1 MKRPSLRTVLLTI
14 FWLLVLSYAVYVTF
28 VDHKFQYHPIIFLFL
43 FAIGA
48 NIIKKVAPK
57 DNYEKY
63 QNNEDR
69 LR

>member
-1 MKRPSLRTVLLTI
+1 MKKLSLRAVLFTI
-14 FWLLVLSYAVYVTF
+14 FWLLVLLYASYVTF
-28 VDHKFQYHPIIFLFL
+28 ADDKIPYHPIIFLFL

-48 NIIKKVAPK
+48 NIIKKVTPK

>member
-1 MKRPSLRTVLLTI
+1 MKKLSLRSVLFTI
-14 FWLLVLSYAVYVTF
+14 FWLLVLLYAAYVTF
-28 VDHKFQYHPIIFLFL
+28 ADDKIPYHPIIFLFL

-63 QNNEDR
+63 KNNEDR

>member
-1 MKRPSLRTVLLTI
+1 MKKLSLRAVLFTI
-14 FWLLVLSYAVYVTF
+14 FWLLVLLYAVYVTF
-28 VDHKFQYHPIIFLFL
+28 ADDKIPYHPIIFLFL

-57 DNYEKY
+57 DNYVKY

>member
-1 MKRPSLRTVLLTI
+1 MKNLSLRAVLFTI
-14 FWLLVLSYAVYVTF
+14 FWLLVLSYAAYVTF
-28 VDHKFQYHPIIFLFL
+28 ADDKIPYHPIIFLFL

-69 LR
+69 LL

>member
-1 MKRPSLRTVLLTI
+1 MKKLSLRAVLFTI
-14 FWLLVLSYAVYVTF
+14 FWLLVLLYAAYVTF
-28 VDHKFQYHPIIFLFL
+28 ADDKIPYNPIIFLFL

>member
-1 MKRPSLRTVLLTI
+1 MKKLSLRAVLFTI
-14 FWLLVLSYAVYVTF
+14 FWLLVLLYAAYVTF
-28 VDHKFQYHPIIFLFL
+28 ADDKIPYHLIIFLFL

-48 NIIKKVAPK
+48 NIIKKVTPK